1 MSETNSS
8 AKVLSLNVVHAV
20 IPDVGGSVGITSIDK
35 RSVSDSRQVTTA
47 GVAGDQRSDIPSHGM
62 PEQAVYAYAREDY
75 EWWEAELDREIPAGK
90 FGENLTTVGIDVTN
104 AVIGQTWRIGTT
116 LLQVTGPRIPCGT
129 FARFMEEDKWVKR
142 FMDEGMPGTYFQI
155 LEAGEIAAG
164 DAHDV
169 IERPNP
175 DWSVLRFAGFAAGR
189 SGTVAALA
197 ELATLPGLT
206 SRWQIKAAA
215 ALSAQ
220 RGFD

>member
-1 MSETNSS
+1 MSETASS

-75 EWWEAELDREIPAGK
+75 EWWETELDREIPAGK

-104 AVIGQTWRIGTT
+104 AVIGQTWRVGSA

-155 LEAGEIAAG
+155 LEAGEITAG
-164 DAHDV
+164 DEIKIESTPEHGVTVSDV
-169 IERPNP
+169 YQLVAGDRDPERIAR
-175 DWSVLRFAGFAAGR
+175 VL
-189 SGTVAALA
+189 SCP
-197 ELATLPGLT
+197 ELPEEMRTQVQGYN
-206 SRWQIKAAA
+206 K
-215 ALSAQ
+215 
-220 RGFD
+220 

>member
-47 GVAGDQRSDIPSHGM
+47 GVAGDQRSDIPNHGM

-75 EWWEAELDREIPAGK
+75 EWWEAELDKEIPAGK

-104 AVIGQTWRIGTT
+104 AVIGQTWRIGST

-142 FMDEGMPGTYFQI
+142 FTVEGMPGTYFQV
-155 LEAGEIAAG
+155 LEAGEIAEGNEITIESTPEHGVTVSDVFQLVSG
-164 DAHDV
+164 DRDP
-169 IERPNP
+169 ERIAR
-175 DWSVLRFAGFAAGR
+175 VL
-189 SGTVAALA
+189 SCP
-197 ELATLPGLT
+197 ELPEEMRTQVQGYN
-206 SRWQIKAAA
+206 K
-215 ALSAQ
+215 
-220 RGFD
+220 

>member
-1 MSETNSS
+1 MSETSSS

-75 EWWEAELDREIPAGK
+75 EWWEVELDKEIPAGK

-104 AVIGQTWRIGTT
+104 AVIGQTWRIGST

-155 LEAGEIAAG
+155 LEAGEITAG
-164 DAHDV
+164 DEIV
-169 IERPNP
+169 IESTPEHGVTVSDVYQLVSGDRDPERIAR
-175 DWSVLRFAGFAAGR
+175 VLNCPELPEEMHTRV
-189 SGTVAALA
+189 SGYNKHY
-197 ELATLPGLT
+197 
-206 SRWQIKAAA
+206 SK
-215 ALSAQ
+215 
-220 RGFD
+220 

>member
-1 MSETNSS
+1 MSETSSS
-8 AKVLSLNVVHAV
+8 ANVLSLNVVHAV

-75 EWWEAELDREIPAGK
+75 EWWEVELDKEIPAGK

-104 AVIGQTWRIGTT
+104 AVIGQTWRIGST

-142 FMDEGMPGTYFQI
+142 FMDEGMPGTYFQV
-155 LEAGEIAAG
+155 LEAGEISAG
-164 DAHDV
+164 DEIKIESTPEHGVTVSDV
-169 IERPNP
+169 YQL
-175 DWSVLRFAGFAAGR
+175 VAGDRDADRLAR
-189 SGTVAALA
+189 VIACPELPEEMRTQVSGYL
-197 ELATLPGLT
+197 
-206 SRWQIKAAA
+206 K
-215 ALSAQ
+215 
-220 RGFD
+220 

>member
-1 MSETNSS
+1 MSETTSS

-75 EWWEAELDREIPAGK
+75 EWWEVELDKEIPAGK

-104 AVIGQTWRIGTT
+104 AVIGQTWRIGST

-142 FMDEGMPGTYFQI
+142 FMAEGMPGTYFQV
-155 LEAGEIAAG
+155 LEAGEITAG
-164 DAHDV
+164 DEIKIESTPEHGVTVSDV
-169 IERPNP
+169 YQLVAGDRDADRLARVIACP
-175 DWSVLRFAGFAAGR
+175 DLPSEMHTQV
-189 SGTVAALA
+189 SGYN
-197 ELATLPGLT
+197 
-206 SRWQIKAAA
+206 K
-215 ALSAQ
+215 
-220 RGFD
+220 

>member
-1 MSETNSS
+1 MPETNSS

-75 EWWEAELDREIPAGK
+75 VWWEVELDKEIPAGK

-104 AVIGQTWRIGTT
+104 AVIGQTWRIGST

-142 FMDEGMPGTYFQI
+142 FMAEGMPGTYFQV
-155 LEAGEIAAG
+155 LEAGEITAG
-164 DAHDV
+164 DEIKIESTPEHGVTVSDV
-169 IERPNP
+169 YQLVAGDRDADRLARVIACP
-175 DWSVLRFAGFAAGR
+175 DLPSEMHAQV
-189 SGTVAALA
+189 SGYN
-197 ELATLPGLT
+197 
-206 SRWQIKAAA
+206 K
-215 ALSAQ
+215 
-220 RGFD
+220 

>member
-1 MSETNSS
+1 MSETSSS
-8 AKVLSLNVVHAV
+8 ANVLSLNVVHAV

-75 EWWEAELDREIPAGK
+75 EWWEVELDKEIPAGK

-104 AVIGQTWRIGTT
+104 AVIGQTWRIGST

-142 FMDEGMPGTYFQI
+142 FMAEGMPGTYFQV
-155 LEAGEIAAG
+155 LEAGEITAG
-164 DAHDV
+164 DEIKIESTPEHGVTVSDV
-169 IERPNP
+169 YQL
-175 DWSVLRFAGFAAGR
+175 VAGDRDADRLAR
-189 SGTVAALA
+189 VIACPELPEEMRTQVSGYL
-197 ELATLPGLT
+197 
-206 SRWQIKAAA
+206 K
-215 ALSAQ
+215 
-220 RGFD
+220 

>member
-75 EWWEAELDREIPAGK
+75 EWWEVELDKEIPAGK

-104 AVIGQTWRIGTT
+104 TVIGQTWRIGST

-142 FMDEGMPGTYFQI
+142 FMDEGMPGTYFQV
-155 LEAGEIAAG
+155 LEAGEISAG
-164 DAHDV
+164 DEIKIESTPEHGVTVSDV
-169 IERPNP
+169 YQL
-175 DWSVLRFAGFAAGR
+175 VAGDRDADRLAR
-189 SGTVAALA
+189 VIACPELPEEMRTQVSGYL
-197 ELATLPGLT
+197 
-206 SRWQIKAAA
+206 K
-215 ALSAQ
+215 
-220 RGFD
+220 

>member
-75 EWWEAELDREIPAGK
+75 EWWEVELDKEIPAGK

-104 AVIGQTWRIGTT
+104 AVIGQTWRIGST

-142 FMDEGMPGTYFQI
+142 FMAEGMPGTYFQV
-155 LEAGEIAAG
+155 LEAGEITAG
-164 DAHDV
+164 DEIKIESTPEHGVTVSDV
-169 IERPNP
+169 YQL
-175 DWSVLRFAGFAAGR
+175 VAGDRDADRLAR
-189 SGTVAALA
+189 VIACPELPEEMRTQVSGYL
-197 ELATLPGLT
+197 
-206 SRWQIKAAA
+206 K
-215 ALSAQ
+215 
-220 RGFD
+220 

>member
-75 EWWEAELDREIPAGK
+75 VWWEVELDKEIPAGK

-104 AVIGQTWRIGTT
+104 AVIGQTWRIGST

-142 FMDEGMPGTYFQI
+142 FMDEGMPGTYFQV
-155 LEAGEIAAG
+155 LEAGEITAG
-164 DAHDV
+164 DEIKIESTPEHGVTVSDV
-169 IERPNP
+169 YQLVAGDRDADRLARVIACP
-175 DWSVLRFAGFAAGR
+175 DLPSEMHTQV
-189 SGTVAALA
+189 SGYN
-197 ELATLPGLT
+197 
-206 SRWQIKAAA
+206 K
-215 ALSAQ
+215 
-220 RGFD
+220 

>member
-20 IPDVGGSVGITSIDK
+20 IPDVGGSVGVTSIDK

-47 GVAGDQRSDIPSHGM
+47 GVAGDQRSDIPNHGM

-75 EWWEAELDREIPAGK
+75 EWWEVELDREIPAGK

-104 AVIGQTWRIGTT
+104 AVIGQTWRIGST

-142 FMDEGMPGTYFQI
+142 FMDEGMPGTYFQV
-155 LEAGEIAAG
+155 LEAGEITSGDEIKIESTPEHGVTVSDVYQLVAG
-164 DAHDV
+164 DRDP
-169 IERPNP
+169 ERIAR
-175 DWSVLRFAGFAAGR
+175 VLNCPELPEEMHTRV
-189 SGTVAALA
+189 SGYN
-197 ELATLPGLT
+197 
-206 SRWQIKAAA
+206 KHYNK
-215 ALSAQ
+215 
-220 RGFD
+220 

>member
-75 EWWEAELDREIPAGK
+75 EWWEVELDKEIPAGK

-104 AVIGQTWRIGTT
+104 AVIGQTWRIGST

-142 FMDEGMPGTYFQI
+142 FMDEGMPGTYFQV
-155 LEAGEIAAG
+155 LEAGEITAG
-164 DAHDV
+164 DEIKIESTPEHGVTVSDV
-169 IERPNP
+169 YQL
-175 DWSVLRFAGFAAGR
+175 VAGDRDADRLAR
-189 SGTVAALA
+189 VIACPELPEEMRTQVSGYL
-197 ELATLPGLT
+197 
-206 SRWQIKAAA
+206 K
-215 ALSAQ
+215 
-220 RGFD
+220 

>member
-75 EWWEAELDREIPAGK
+75 EWWEVELDKEIPAGK

-104 AVIGQTWRIGTT
+104 AVIGQTWRIGST

-142 FMDEGMPGTYFQI
+142 FMAEGMPGTYFQV
-155 LEAGEIAAG
+155 LEAGKITAG
-164 DAHDV
+164 DEIEIVATPEHGVTVSDV
-169 IERPNP
+169 YQLVAGDRDADRLARVIACP
-175 DWSVLRFAGFAAGR
+175 DLPSEMHTQV
-189 SGTVAALA
+189 SGYN
-197 ELATLPGLT
+197 
-206 SRWQIKAAA
+206 K
-215 ALSAQ
+215 
-220 RGFD
+220 